1 MLLLDLVRGVRDTDL
16 QNFLLYAIVIQHF
29 LTKQGKQI
37 NGGFCSILLQWN
49 PINTD
54 TEGAIES
61 VHIKR
66 VEFREAVRTRDK
78 ENCP

>member
-1 MLLLDLVRGVRDTDL
+1 M
-16 QNFLLYAIVIQHF
+16 
-29 LTKQGKQI
+29 
-37 NGGFCSILLQWN
+37 
-49 PINTD
+49 D

-66 VEFREAVRTRDK
+66 VEFREAVKTRDK